1 MIEVYT
7 GSVGKI
13 FLTTYSTDGLPEAPS
28 STPTVTIIDAET
40 GSTVATGT
48 ASIIDSDYEGDYQY
62 ELPSSA
68 TSSDRVLK
76 ATWSYTKNSK
86 TISEVE
92 YIYVSTPYATV
103 DEIIS
108 ELGFSSRPEDP
119 NYFPYEKITSAERA
133 ARMIIDNELGFS
145 MGKKSKVVSAFGSG
159 ADVLVLPE
167 RAISFDSITENDKL
181 VIDISDNYNDFGYDV
196 EITETNYGIRIIPN
210 TPGDDISEEEYYD
223 ILNLRSGQFRDG
235 YRYDINGVFGWPYV
249 PVEIKQCVFLLV
261 NDLLCS
267 DSIWRTKY
275 VKKIN
280 SGQMSVEISSLAF
293 NGTGNALVDSI
304 LQKFK
309 MIQAVII

>member
-13 FLTTYSTDGLPEAPS
+13 FLTTYSTDGLPSEPS
-28 STPTVTIIDAET
+28 STPTVTITDAET
-40 GSTVATGT
+40 GSVVTTGT
-48 ASIIDSDYEGDYQY
+48 ASLIDSDYEGDYQY
-62 ELPSSA
+62 ELPSSI

-76 ATWSYTKNSK
+76 ATWSYVKNGK
-86 TISEVE
+86 NISEVE
-92 YIYVSTPYATV
+92 YIYVTTPYATV

-119 NYFPYEKITSAERA
+119 NYFPYEKIVSAERA
-133 ARMIIDNELGFS
+133 ARMMIDNELGFS
-145 MGKKSKVVSAFGSG
+145 MGKKAKTVSAYGSG
-159 ADVLVLPE
+159 ADVLVVPE
-167 RAISFDSITENDKL
+167 RIISFDSITENDKL
-181 VIDISDNYNDFGYDV
+181 VIDVSEDYNDFGYNV
-196 EITETNYGIRIIPN
+196 EITETNYGIRVIPN
-210 TPGDDISEEEYYD
+210 TPGDDVSEEEYYD
-223 ILNLRSGQFRDG
+223 VLNLRSGQFKDG
-235 YRYDINGVFGWPYV
+235 YRYDINGIFGWAYI

-280 SGQMSVEISSLAF
+280 SGQMSVEMSSLAF
-293 NGTGNALVDSI
+293 NATGNALVDAI